1 MPLPGAWDATADQW
15 QDITNAQ
22 PSPARRSQIDTPQPI
37 PVTARIAWAR
47 DGEEQL
53 DTVAIAWS
61 GRIVLVRIEDP
72 RRQTNGVWLDAA
84 DVKRREPKVMPDV
97 ERDPDS

>member
-15 QDITNAQ
+15 QAITNE
-22 PSPARRSQIDTPQPI
+22 QPI
-37 PVTARIAWAR
+37 PPLAAQTTDPDLTPVTARIHWAH

-61 GRIVLVRIEDP
+61 GRAVLVRIEDP
-72 RRQTNGVWLDAA
+72 RRQTIGVWLDAE
-84 DVKRREPKVMPDV
+84 DVTRRER
-97 ERDPDS
+97 EPDS